1 MKRATLFIG
10 MFLLTLGL
18 ASCDEFLTESDD
30 NTAETVSQTPKV
42 EQTIETLYTAEE
54 FISFCNDNKIN
65 ESDKGKATAK
75 CSELLTP
82 HIDKLEA
89 LVEAYGKQDPN
100 SIESA
105 ITIAQITST
114 LDDIELFADF
124 DEFIPSETAERL
136 DKIVSKL
143 E

>member
-1 MKRATLFIG
+1 MFIG

-18 ASCDEFLTESDD
+18 ASCDEFMTESSE
-30 NTAETVSQTPKV
+30 NTAEEAVSQTPQV
-42 EQTIETLYTAEE
+42 EQTIETLYTTEE
-54 FISFCNDNKIN
+54 FIAYCNDNKIN
-65 ESDKGKATAK
+65 ASDKGKATAK

-82 HIDKLEA
+82 YIDKLEA
-89 LVEAYGKQDPN
+89 LVETYGKQNPN

-114 LDDIELFADF
+114 LDDIELFANF
-124 DEFIPSETAERL
+124 DDIIPSETVERL
-136 DKIVSKL
+136 DKIVSKF